1 MKGLRTLTNQDKIL
15 QRDIYYTLFEIN
27 QKILERDNMESCI
40 MYYLRKRKPHKIY
53 CDHNCVSCIGS
64 WLGEEVSGN
73 G

>member
-15 QRDIYYTLFEIN
+15 QRDIYFTLFEIN

-40 MYYLRKRKPHKIY
+40 MSYLKKRKTKIY

-64 WLGEEVSGN
+64 WLGEEADDCD
-73 G
+73 